1 MFCKSQLK
9 VFKLALG
16 LAFGVWFGSLP
27 LAAIAVEFRPPRR
40 SIPARREG
48 AGTRGPAC
56 VQGEPNLTVLL
67 PSTNLGLTTADY
79 PQFFWF
85 VPQTRAKFMKF
96 SLFQGDAQDPMQ
108 QLVYEQALDT
118 PTAPGVVRF
127 ALPQAENTSPLQPD
141 RDYFWTVTLVC
152 QLDDPS
158 KNIHA
163 EGWVQRVSM
172 PPDMAKALTAA
183 APGDRPRIYAE
194 NGYWFET
201 LASLAN
207 LRCENAGNVALA
219 KSWAELLT
227 SVKLSRL
234 ANQPL
239 RQVCPVK

>member
-1 MFCKSQLK
+1 MFCRNQLK
-9 VFKLALG
+9 VFKVLLGLALG
-16 LAFGVWFGSLP
+16 AWLGVS
-27 LAAIAVEFRPPRR
+27 AVTAIAVEFRPPRR

-67 PSTNLGLTTADY
+67 PPTNLGLTTADY

-85 VPQTRAKFMKF
+85 VPQTRAKSMKF
-96 SLFQGDAQDPMQ
+96 SLFQGDDQDPTQ
-108 QLVYEQALDT
+108 QLIYEQTLDT

-127 ALPQAENTSPLQPD
+127 ALPKAESAAPLQVD

-152 QLDDPS
+152 QPDDPS
-158 KNIHA
+158 RNISA
-163 EGWVQRVSM
+163 EGWIQRVAIE
-172 PPDMAKALTAA
+172 PDLAKALATAKA
-183 APGDRPRIYAE
+183 SDRPQIYAE

-207 LRCENAGNVALA
+207 LRCENAGNAALT
-219 KSWAELLT
+219 KSWVKLLT
-227 SVKLSRL
+227 SVKLGRL

-239 RQVCPVK
+239 HQVCPSK